1 MVPLTWTLSGRTAL
15 VTGAS
20 AGIGAAMVRALVR
33 AGCRVAATARRQDR
47 LDALAAEL
55 GPERVLAIAGDVAQA
70 ADRARIVDAVR
81 ARFGAIDLLVNNAGF
96 GQRGPVELVPEADA
110 RHQFDVNV
118 FALTELTR
126 LVLPDM
132 RRAGRG
138 RILNVSSVVGR
149 LAIPMSGWYAATKH
163 ALEAL
168 SDALRMEVAPF
179 GIDVAIIEPG
189 PILTEFQDVAQ
200 ETLGR
205 LEGDV
210 AAYDRMIRDLHAAR
224 KEAMLGWISADACA
238 AVMLEA
244 AQVPRP
250 RARYPITRLAW
261 AMLCARWLLP
271 TRVLDWILSRR
282 LKLPPYGALRGSA

>member
-1 MVPLTWTLSGRTAL
+1 MQWMLEGRTAL

-20 AGIGAAMVRALVR
+20 AGIGAAMVKGLVR

-55 GPERVLAIAGDVAQA
+55 GTDRVLAVAGDIASA
-70 ADRARIVDAVR
+70 ADRARIVEATR
-81 ARFGAIDLLVNNAGF
+81 ARLGPVELLVNNAGF
-96 GQRGPVELVPEADA
+96 GQRGPVELVPESEA

-126 LVLPDM
+126 LVLPGM
-132 RRAGRG
+132 RQAGRG

-149 LAIPMSGWYAATKH
+149 VSIPMSGWYAATKH
-163 ALEAL
+163 ALEAI
-168 SDALRMEVAPF
+168 SDALRLEVAPF

-189 PILTEFQDVAQ
+189 PIITEFQDVAST
-200 ETLGR
+200 TLSK

-210 AAYDRMIRDLHAAR
+210 VAYQRMIDDLHAAR
-224 KEAMLGWISADACA
+224 KDAMLGWISAEACA
-238 AVMLEA
+238 ELMVGA
-244 AQVPRP
+244 ARVPRP

-261 AMLCARWLLP
+261 AMIFARWLLP
-271 TRVLDWILSRR
+271 TWMLDAYLSRK
-282 LKLPPYGALRGSA
+282 LKLPPYGSLRSRSR